1 MASVT
6 IASLVEGVV
15 QPGTT
20 TTGSQKR
27 FITALGPMKIEWN
40 IFLVDSDADV
50 FTADDTFVT
59 KLVTPIAAGV
69 IPVNSNLAG
78 TAFDGSVSMDTNP
91 ASATYRTVTLRS
103 ITETAV
109 DGICVV
115 VIGF

>member
-6 IASLVEGVV
+6 LASLVEGVV
-15 QPGTT
+15 QPGSTA
-20 TTGSQKR
+20 TGSQKR
-27 FITALGPMKIEWN
+27 FITSLGPMKIEWN

-50 FTADDTFVT
+50 FTVDDTFVS

-78 TAFDGSVSMDTNP
+78 TAFDGSVELNTDP

-109 DGICVV
+109 DGVLVV